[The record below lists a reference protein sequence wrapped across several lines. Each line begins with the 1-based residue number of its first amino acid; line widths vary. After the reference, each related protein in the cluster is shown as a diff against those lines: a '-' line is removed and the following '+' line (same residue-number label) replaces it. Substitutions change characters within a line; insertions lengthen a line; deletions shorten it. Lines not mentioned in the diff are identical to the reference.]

1 MSLQSFT
8 RRLVTLGSIVVS
20 GVVVA
25 TTAAQA
31 NPPIIVNC
39 NGGGQI
45 CDQMARYTFN
55 SESPNF
61 DYALQVTAPAT
72 HCSEVKYFT
81 TNRQGQR
88 VETEFLDPNRSAFLP
103 IGGNWQQGNH
113 TLLKLLRKMIF
124 EDLCHA
130 IALVGIGISGG
141 SNVDHRSDR

>member
-1 MSLQSFT
+1 MSLHSFT
-8 RRLVTLGSIVVS
+8 RQLITLSSIVVS

-39 NGGGQI
+39 NSSGQV
-45 CDQMARYTFN
+45 CDQMAHYNFR
-55 SESPNF
+55 SESPYW

-88 VETEFLDPNRSAFLP
+88 VETEFLGPNRSAFLP
-103 IGGNWQQGNH
+103 IGGNWERGNH
-113 TLLKLLRKMIF
+113 TIQIG
-124 EDLCHA
+124 A
-130 IALVGIGISGG
+130 IGRQGGCNVGTLSSWGIQ
-141 SNVDHRSDR
+141 VQPAVVPR